1 LAEDQERKRQTPTW
15 TMDFW
20 IEKLSSVI
28 IDLPA
33 TVMLNEILK
42 FSKVLFKKY
51 DN

>member
-1 LAEDQERKRQTPTW
+1 
-15 TMDFW
+15 MDFW

-51 DN
+51 DNQTLIIATKKN